1 MQYNDLGQQNTD
13 SEAFNNEPSV
23 NNMNVGLTD
32 NNNRL
37 SEPKLGYL
45 KPRQYNKNTDSE
57 AFNNEPSENNMNAV
71 VTDTQ
76 IKLPR
81 LNTKQPEDQNLQ
93 YIQLLQDL
101 DILNN
106 TPGEP
111 D

>member
-1 MQYNDLGQQNTD
+1 MQFNNLGQQ
-13 SEAFNNEPSV
+13 
-23 NNMNVGLTD
+23 
-32 NNNRL
+32 
-37 SEPKLGYL
+37 
-45 KPRQYNKNTDSE
+45 NTDSE
-57 AFNNEPSENNMNAV
+57 AFNNEPSENNMNV
-71 VTDTQ
+71 GLTDTQ

-81 LNTKQPEDQNLQ
+81 LNTKQPEDQNMQ

>member
-1 MQYNDLGQQNTD
+1 MQYNDLVQQNTD
-13 SEAFNNEPSV
+13 SEVFNNEPS
-23 NNMNVGLTD
+23 D
-32 NNNRL
+32 NNL
-37 SEPKLGYL
+37 
-45 KPRQYNKNTDSE
+45 
-57 AFNNEPSENNMNAV
+57 NAGDA
-71 VTDTQ
+71 DTQ

-81 LNTKQPEDQNLQ
+81 LNTKQPEDQNMQ